1 MKLLFVICA
10 LFSFTASAQS
20 WRDCV
25 RNSIGPGGCESIGPG
40 GGLSIG
46 PGGGQS
52 IGPGGGLS
60 IGPGGGMSIGPGG
73 GQSQSLGLP
82 VRLAPYLRGG
92 GGVSGVACGVLCEWR
107 GDCGRWRQYLA
118 GEKSVKSDRVAAQ
131 RSCQ

>member
-73 GQSQSLGLP
+73 GQSQST
-82 VRLAPYLRGG
+82 RLQLRSGQSGRGRGG
-92 GGVSGVACGVLCEWR
+92 RAAAGGLRQHR
-107 GDCGRWRQYLA
+107 GQQPATATAVWPL
-118 GEKSVKSDRVAAQ
+118 
-131 RSCQ
+131 